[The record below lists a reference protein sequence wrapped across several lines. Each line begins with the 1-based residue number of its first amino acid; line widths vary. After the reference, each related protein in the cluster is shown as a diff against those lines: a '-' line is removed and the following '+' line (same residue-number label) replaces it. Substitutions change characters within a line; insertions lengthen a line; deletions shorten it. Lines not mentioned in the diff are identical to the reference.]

1 MKKCMCCIAFV
12 FMLVFVNTVNV
23 YAEETEDAILIEK
36 PETETNEKGHIING
50 YVCAKENT
58 SDSNGYNDYMFFNI
72 SGQNAVIYFINNGTY
87 YELHSYDVTSGSW
100 VNVTTQYTFN
110 WVDSSN
116 VVHPVIE
123 NSAETFSS
131 CDSTSIYP
139 AFKIG
144 KCFYFETNIPIFNE
158 DDTESV
164 ENYVNDGDYSG
175 AENADDIQS
184 TVKDEYDESV
194 PMPHDLKVV
203 QGVDQSGTTLQTKLL
218 VNYNKDVVISW
229 TQEDKLDN
237 MQYDV
242 DVAFSAFRI
251 PDDNFNEIR
260 EINTPYYNITN
271 SQSYGS
277 GSNITVKLDAS
288 QLNQLKEKGYLGKL
302 YIRVRNKVGKKCSNY
317 ARITINIQEK
327 TAIVDETEIDSK
339 GPDTDDEQTSDE
351 YNGTNG
357 NGENGTNL
365 DFSNINVNGV
375 TSFIKD
381 GFGLLGDN
389 GIISLMSRCYLYLPS
404 NVWTLIYFFIS
415 MMIVICIIS
424 LIKKVVF

>member
-1 MKKCMCCIAFV
+1 MKKCLYCIVFL
-12 FMLVFVNTVNV
+12 FMLVFVNTMPV
-23 YAEETEDAILIEK
+23 YAEDTDDPILFEK
-36 PETETNEKGHIING
+36 PKTETNEKGHVVNG
-50 YVCAKENT
+50 YIHSKTAT
-58 SDSNGYNDYMFFNI
+58 SDGNGYNDYLFL
-72 SGQNAVIYFINNGTY
+72 GVKGENAVIYFVKKDGY
-87 YELHSYDVTSGSW
+87 YILHSYDVDSGKW
-100 VNVTTQYTFN
+100 VVANGHYAFN
-110 WVDSSN
+110 WIDKSN
-116 VVHPVIE
+116 QPHLIQETTVTFKDV
-123 NSAETFSS
+123 SASKGYL
-131 CDSTSIYP
+131 C
-139 AFKIG
+139 FKISSAYL
-144 KCFYFETNIPIFNE
+144 FDTNIPIFE
-158 DDTESV
+158 DGDTKSV
-164 ENYVNDGDYSG
+164 DNYVNDGDYSG
-175 AENADDIQS
+175 AENVENIQS

-194 PMPHDLKVV
+194 PMPHNLKVV

-218 VNYNKDVVISW
+218 TNYNKDVVISW
-229 TQEDKLDN
+229 MQEDKLDN

-260 EINTPYYNITN
+260 EINTPYYNIAN

-357 NGENGTNL
+357 NGENGSNL